1 MTALE
6 LSKAWVY
13 PDEPDTS
20 GAYSF
25 SPKAPGIAADANGR
39 PQLNLMTAGSVAF
52 LQVTGCWGLNAGELE
67 ETRRELGRKLGRRPE
82 DLTLRPAPDRVEG
95 VALVLG
101 GEGGEQVLARS
112 KSSGMSPFHAAFNV
126 TLDEAQLGAV
136 KAAMDGEKGRLG
148 IVYEVTR
155 EVPGARLTSA
165 QASQTEV
172 HVGGGQGGDWSSA
185 SRHAGSAT
193 TRAASPEVEKISSR
207 LDAAD
212 WGAGR

>member
-20 GAYSF
+20 GAYSY
-25 SPKAPGIAADANGR
+25 SPKAPGIAADSNGR

-52 LQVTGCWGLNAGELE
+52 LQVTGSWGLDAVQLE
-67 ETRRELGRKLGRRPE
+67 ETRRELARKLGRRPE

-101 GEGGEQVLARS
+101 GEGGEQVLQRS

-126 TLDEAQLGAV
+126 TLDEAQLEAV
-136 KAAMDGEKGRLG
+136 KAAMDGETGRLG
-148 IVYEVTR
+148 LVYEVTR
-155 EVPGARLTSA
+155 GAHGTSTTNA
-165 QASQTEV
+165 QASHREV
-172 HVGGGQGGDWSSA
+172 HVGGSLGGVWSGA
-185 SRHAGSAT
+185 SQYAGSAT
-193 TRAASPEVEKISSR
+193 TRAASPEVERISSR

-212 WGAGR
+212 WRAGR